1 MTITCAK
8 CHHLRELHEQAPSW
22 QCPAC
27 GVAYAKA
34 ADSRGPA
41 VLNNRTAPIRPERRT
56 AWTRWLGFA
65 AIAYGAYAGIKTVLK
80 RQGGSDGLSSFAGK
94 FGTGSTS
101 SDDLRILAAATA
113 QADVVIYST
122 SWCPNCKAAKQ
133 WMSAQGFAFTEC
145 DVEKSASCA
154 AELQAHYGSSGDQ
167 GVPYLVVR
175 GHHMKDGFDSDE
187 FIAALKGRGG

>member
-1 MTITCAK
+1 MTTPISCPK
-8 CHHLRELHEQAPSW
+8 CRHIRQPHEQAPLW

-34 ADSRGPA
+34 GDARGPA
-41 VLNNRTAPIRPERRT
+41 VLSRTAPARPERRL
-56 AWTRWLGFA
+56 AWGRWLA
-65 AIAYGAYAGIKTVLK
+65 LTAIAGGAYAGISIAVK
-80 RQGGSDGLSSFAGK
+80 RQGNGDGLSSLAGK
-94 FGTGSTS
+94 FGGNAA
-101 SDDLRILAAATA
+101 SDELRTLAAATTPS
-113 QADVVIYST
+113 DVVIYT
-122 SWCPNCKAAKQ
+122 TVWCPNCKAAKQ
-133 WMSAQGFAFTEC
+133 WMAQQGFAYTEC

-187 FIAALKGRGG
+187 FIAALKGRGS